1 LPLSDHFAV
10 STDKRSGLSLANLGT
25 IKIGGGNT
33 MQKLSSLEH
42 PQFVERCKHGTVAI
56 TVAPKLAHRVMRTR
70 LMPIAYKSELLRSS
84 ELTEA
89 DFVIR
94 YATESELFYDIMLEL
109 GVLSVQSAD

>member
-1 LPLSDHFAV
+1 
-10 STDKRSGLSLANLGT
+10 
-25 IKIGGGNT
+25 
-33 MQKLSSLEH
+33 
-42 PQFVERCKHGTVAI
+42 
-56 TVAPKLAHRVMRTR
+56 
-70 LMPIAYKSELLRSS
+70 MPIAYKSELLRSS